1 MKATMYVVGLG
12 NAASMQGV
20 KQKILLIVYLLVGGS
35 RLSYILT
42 VPSAQPATSRER
54 SAVSRA
60 RLLTMV
66 STPAGIS
73 YTIKQVERCDI
84 FSTRE
89 HTDPQTTTVLLKRFF
104 IASTV
109 SKSVIWK

>member
-73 YTIKQVERCDI
+73 CTMQQVERCDT
-84 FSTRE
+84 FPLVNTLM
-89 HTDPQTTTVLLKRFF
+89 HKQCTVLFIYFF
-104 IASTV
+104 I
-109 SKSVIWK
+109 IF